1 MPESPVPSRSDRVK
15 NTSYNRFKPNLL
27 LLTLRLAWRELRGG
41 FRSGLTGFRLFL
53 ACLILG
59 VAVIAGIG
67 TISASFVAGLSENG
81 RSLLGGDLEFR
92 VTQRALDPAAVVYLK
107 TKGRYSETRELRGMA
122 RSLSGDARSLIEIKA
137 VDSLYPLYGAVTLE
151 PPLDLAT
158 ALAVR
163 AGVAGLVADPAIFE
177 RLGLGVG
184 DHVRIGGGE
193 FELRAKLIAVPDG
206 TAAPIVFGP
215 RVLMALDRLAPIGLD
230 QPGTLSS
237 RAYRL
242 ALDGTV
248 EAEAVIAAA
257 NAAFPTAGWQV
268 KDFHEAAPAVRSVI
282 ERTGLF
288 LTLVGLT
295 ALLVGGVGVGNA
307 ATAYLAGRVPVI
319 ATLKCLGAS
328 TRLIYLVYLAEM
340 MILSLLG
347 IAAGL
352 VIGTVIPYL
361 GFSWFGAGL
370 PIPATPSIY
379 PKPLVIAGLFGVLT
393 ALAFTL
399 LPLARARNVPPGTLF
414 RTLLDPGRLR
424 IGLLDLAIVSIPFFL
439 LGGLAVATADN
450 GRLALGFI
458 GAVSA
463 ILVGFRLAGSLVM
476 VASRHVP
483 RPRRAWLR
491 LAVANLNRPGAPTPT
506 IIVSLGLGL
515 TVLVVIGLIE
525 ASLRREIAD
534 RLPERAPSYFF
545 IDIQPDE
552 VAPFVETAAAVKGI
566 TDIVTVPSLRTRISA
581 LNGVDA
587 ASLAIGGDVGRLLR
601 SERGLSYAATLPPG
615 STVVDGTW
623 WPADYQGPP
632 LVSLDRDFAKGLNL
646 SVGDRITFDVAGRLI
661 EAEIANLRTIAWDS
675 LTINFFS
682 VLSPGAVDG
691 LPQTR
696 LATLRAADA
705 ASEAAVVAAVT
716 DRFDHISA
724 IRVRDAL
731 AVLQGIL
738 GSITLAIRATAGVA
752 VMSGLLVLAGAIAAG
767 HHRRRADAVVMK
779 VLGATRAVILRG
791 FLVEYGLLGLVTAA
805 IAALAGSLAAWIV
818 ITRVMGGVFV
828 FDPILVAAIVFGG
841 AAVTVLTGFIGTW
854 RILSVKAARYLRHD

>member
-1 MPESPVPSRSDRVK
+1 MPDSRGYAGAGRPQ
-15 NTSYNRFKPNLL
+15 NTPNDTFKVNLL
-27 LLTLRLAWRELRGG
+27 SLILRLAWRELRGG
-41 FRSGLTGFRLFL
+41 LRSGLTGFRLFL

-92 VTQRALDPAAVVYLK
+92 VTQRALDPAAIAYLK

-122 RSLSGDARSLIEIKA
+122 RGLKGGVRTLIEIKA
-137 VDSLYPLYGAVTLE
+137 VDALYPLYGAVTLD
-151 PPLDLAT
+151 PPLALAD
-158 ALAVR
+158 ALAVK

-177 RLGLGVG
+177 RLGLAVG

-193 FELRAKLIAVPDG
+193 FEVRAKLMALPDG

-215 RVLMALDRLAPIGLD
+215 RVLMAVDRLGPIGLD

-242 ALDGTV
+242 ALDG
-248 EAEAVIAAA
+248 EAHPDALIAAA
-257 NAAFPTAGWQV
+257 NAAFPNAGWQV

-282 ERTGLF
+282 DRTSLF

-340 MILSLLG
+340 MILASVG
-347 IAAGL
+347 IVAGL
-352 VIGTVIPYL
+352 IIGTVIPYL
-361 GFSWFGAGL
+361 GLSWFGAGL

-379 PKPLVIAGLFGVLT
+379 PMPLAIAGLFGVLT
-393 ALAFTL
+393 AFAFTL

-424 IGLLDLAIVSIPFFL
+424 IGFKDLAIVSIPFFL
-439 LGGLAVATADN
+439 LAALAVLTADN
-450 GRLALGFI
+450 TRVALGFI

-463 ILVGFRLAGSLVM
+463 ILIGFRLAGSLVM
-476 VASRHVP
+476 VTSRHVP
-483 RPRRAWLR
+483 RPKRAWLR

-525 ASLRREIAD
+525 ASIRQEIAE

-552 VAPFVETAAAVKGI
+552 VAPFVETAGAVTGI
-566 TDIVTVPSLRTRISA
+566 SDIVTVPSLRTRISA

-587 ASLAIGGDVGRLLR
+587 ASLTIGGDVGRLLR

-615 STVVDGTW
+615 STVVEGTW

-632 LVSLDRDFAKGLNL
+632 LASLDRDFAKGLNL
-646 SVGDRITFDVAGRLI
+646 SVGDRITFDVAGHLI
-661 EAEIANLRTIAWDS
+661 EAKLANLRTIAWDS

-682 VLSPGAVDG
+682 VLSPGALET

-705 ASEAAVVAAVT
+705 TAEAAVVAAVT

-752 VMSGLLVLAGAIAAG
+752 LMSGLMVLAGAIAAG

-779 VLGATRAVILRG
+779 VLGATRAMILRG
-791 FLVEYGLLGLVTAA
+791 FLVEYGLLGFVTAA
-805 IAALAGSLAAWIV
+805 IAALVGTLAAWIM
-818 ITRVMGGVFV
+818 ITRVMEGIFV
-828 FDPILVAAIVFGG
+828 FDPILVVMIVFGG

-854 RILSVKAARYLRHD
+854 RVLSVRAARYLRHD